1 MKHTWTKDT
10 ALAAIVKHSGL
21 TYCSAYDYLRRKH
34 SDDTDVA
41 LALADIKRTMNIAK
55 VTK

>member
-1 MKHTWTKDT
+1 MKHTWTKET
-10 ALAAIVKHSGL
+10 ALVAITKHSGL

-34 SDDTDVA
+34 SDNTDVT

>member
-1 MKHTWTKDT
+1 MKHTWTKET
-10 ALAAIVKHSGL
+10 ALAAIMKHSGL

-41 LALADIKRTMNIAK
+41 LALADNRPARKAAK

>member
-1 MKHTWTKDT
+1 MKHTWTKET
-10 ALAAIVKHSGL
+10 ALAAITKHSGL

-41 LALADIKRTMNIAK
+41 LALADNKRTINAAK

>member
-1 MKHTWTKDT
+1 MKHTWTKET

-34 SDDTDVA
+34 SDDTDVT
-41 LALADIKRTMNIAK
+41 LALADIKRTINTAK

>member
-10 ALAAIVKHSGL
+10 ALAAIMKHSGL

-34 SDDTDVA
+34 SDDTGVA
-41 LALADIKRTMNIAK
+41 LALADNKRTMNIAK

>member
-1 MKHTWTKDT
+1 MKHTWTKET
-10 ALAAIVKHSGL
+10 ALVAIMKHSGL

-34 SDDTDVA
+34 SDDADVA
-41 LALADIKRTMNIAK
+41 LALADNKPARKAAK

>member
-1 MKHTWTKDT
+1 MKHTWTKET
-10 ALAAIVKHSGL
+10 ALAAIMKHFGL

-34 SDDTDVA
+34 LDDTDVA
-41 LALADIKRTMNIAK
+41 LALADNKPARKAAK

>member
-1 MKHTWTKDT
+1 MKHTWTKET
-10 ALAAIVKHSGL
+10 ALAAIMKHSGL

-34 SDDTDVA
+34 LDDTDVT
-41 LALADIKRTMNIAK
+41 LALADIKRTINTAK

>member
-1 MKHTWTKDT
+1 MKHTWTKET
-10 ALAAIVKHSGL
+10 ALAAIIKHSGL
-21 TYCSAYDYLRRKH
+21 TYCSAYDYLKRKY

-41 LALADIKRTMNIAK
+41 LVLADNKRTINAAK

>member
-1 MKHTWTKDT
+1 MKHTWTKET
-10 ALAAIVKHSGL
+10 ALAAIVKHFGL

-41 LALADIKRTMNIAK
+41 LALADNKPARKAAK

>member
-1 MKHTWTKDT
+1 MKHTWTKET
-10 ALAAIVKHSGL
+10 ALAAITKHSGL

-34 SDDTDVA
+34 SDDIDVV
-41 LALADIKRTMNIAK
+41 LALADTKRTMNTAK

>member
-1 MKHTWTKDT
+1 MKHTWTKET
-10 ALAAIVKHSGL
+10 ALAAIMKHSGL

-41 LALADIKRTMNIAK
+41 LALADIKRTINTTK

>member
-1 MKHTWTKDT
+1 MKHTWTKET
-10 ALAAIVKHSGL
+10 ALAAIIKHSGL

-41 LALADIKRTMNIAK
+41 LALVDIKRTINTAK

>member
-1 MKHTWTKDT
+1 MKHTWTKET
-10 ALAAIVKHSGL
+10 ALAAIIKHSGL

-34 SDDTDVA
+34 SDNTDVT
-41 LALADIKRTMNIAK
+41 LALADNKRMINTAK